1 MSRVDGRQA
10 HDLRPVTFT
19 PHYTRYAEGAALVAF
34 GETRVLCTATVD
46 TSLPPWMRGVDQ
58 PQGWITATYSMLPR
72 STHTRNER
80 ETRGPSGRSQEIQR
94 LIGRSLRASADL
106 TRWQNA
112 QVIVDCDVLQ
122 ADGGTR
128 TAAIT
133 GGWVALALAVR
144 QMTARGLVL
153 PETRLTPVAA
163 VSVGV
168 VSGAACLDLCY
179 DEDSTAEVDFNV
191 VMLGGIDGGGGI
203 GDFIEVQGTAEHGGK
218 FSRAELDGLLDL
230 ATAGIE
236 QLFALQ
242 QAALAAAER

>member
-1 MSRVDGRQA
+1 MRRVDGRQA
-10 HDLRPVTFT
+10 HDLRPVIFT
-19 PHYTRYAEGAALVAF
+19 PHYTRYAEGAVLVAF
-34 GETRVLCTATVD
+34 GETRVLCTATVE
-46 TSLPPWMRGVDQ
+46 TTLPPWMRGAEQ

-163 VSVGV
+163 VSVGLV
-168 VSGAACLDLCY
+168 DGMACLDLCY

-191 VMLGGIDGGGGI
+191 VMLGGGAGASE
-203 GDFIEVQGTAEHGGK
+203 FIEVQGTAEHGGK
-218 FSRAELDGLLDL
+218 FSRAALDNLLDL
-230 ATAGIE
+230 ATAGIAR
-236 QLFALQ
+236 LFALQ
-242 QAALAAAER
+242 QAALIASER